1 MLQNGFCHV
10 LRIEMKND
18 LLTSVFQ
25 RLRPRLFSKARTA
38 LSDDEEAR
46 DVLQDAFFKLWQS
59 RIDINRESHAEGLL
73 VTTVRNLSIDRL
85 RRRAAHPTDSLDGDT
100 GTLAWDDET
109 EADLRQQNEIYL
121 TVEKLIER
129 HLSPR
134 DREIL
139 YLRDRDEWEFEDIA
153 IRFDIT
159 EANARLI
166 VARARKTIRTLYNQP
181 KS

>member
-1 MLQNGFCHV
+1 
-10 LRIEMKND
+10 MKND

-38 LSDDEEAR
+38 LSDDEDAR

-85 RRRAAHPTDSLDGDT
+85 RRRAAHPTDTLDGET

-129 HLSPR
+129 HLSP
-134 DREIL
+134 
-139 YLRDRDEWEFEDIA
+139 RDRDEWEFEDIA